1 MKFAHIADVHLG
13 VKPDTDKSWGKFRDK
28 EIYDTFVA
36 FIDRLEMEPVDFLF
50 ITGDLFDHVPTEEE
64 LYAVDKILFKLKNT
78 NIIYITGEADYLKK
92 DAPLWSYAFM
102 SNVYLLNGDEF
113 NRANKSVALEGERP
127 TYADKIIDCVHFEKF
142 KLDIYGICQYSSE
155 NQRNDFDTITI
166 HNQNNINILL
176 VHAGG
181 EKVEPFAWE
190 EVYRLK
196 DFDYVGM
203 GHIHSYLEKPE
214 YKTYYPGSLE
224 PLSIDEQGKHGY
236 IKGYVDKQIMSA
248 KLVPFSHREYTELD
262 FDVDENTVNSKLV
275 SKIILNCEEK
285 PENIYKINLRRSK
298 KCYED
303 FDLSEVEKKYKVL
316 EINGAKGLS
325 VNSSLLM
332 LHNNDNILGQH
343 LRKLNDS
350 SIPYKKDAVELYSSN
365 MVVALWGVDNLE
377 LTMMAADEGAA
388 KYAHR
393 SVINNTKAEIE
404 YMQGQIEKNIEKKE
418 EYRKKSEKYKDMTG
432 EINTTNEKIN
442 AINLKIDD
450 VSFRDSQINR
460 IFELKRLR
468 LVLLFVV
475 PVLVALAIYI
485 MITVMPA
492 YLNQELKPWL
502 IGVLIVLVLDAI
514 LGLLVY
520 RIYTST
526 QSHKKVEEHSSN
538 QNKIYGYEKDRE
550 KLILNLSEY
559 EINNE
564 KHRYFLSE
572 IKNLDDKISD
582 MEKKIRV
589 YKLITDMEGV

>member
-13 VKPDTDKSWGKFRDK
+13 AKPDADKPWGKFRDK
-28 EIYDTFVA
+28 EIYDTFTA
-36 FIDRLEMEPVDFLF
+36 FIDCLEMEPVDFLF

-64 LYAVDKILFKLKNT
+64 IYAVDKILFKLKNT

-127 TYADKIIDCVHFEKF
+127 SYADKIIDCVHFEKF
-142 KLDIYGICQYSSE
+142 NLDIYGICQFSSE

-196 DFDYVGM
+196 NFDYVGM
-203 GHIHSYLEKPE
+203 GHIHNYQEKPE

-224 PLSIDEQGKHGY
+224 PLSIDEQGAHGY

-248 KLVPFSHREYTELD
+248 KLVPFSHREYTELN

-275 SKIILNCEEK
+275 SRIVLNCEENSD
-285 PENIYKINLRRSK
+285 NIYKINIRRSK

-316 EINGAKGLS
+316 EVNGAKGLS
-325 VNSSLLM
+325 VNSNLLM

-343 LRKLNDS
+343 IRRLNDS
-350 SIPYKKDAVELYSSN
+350 SNPYKKDAVEIYSSN

-393 SVINNTKAEIE
+393 SVISNIKNEIE
-404 YMQGQIEKNIEKKE
+404 YLQSQIDKNVEKKE
-418 EYRKKSEKYKDMTG
+418 DYRQKSEKYKDMTG
-432 EINTTNEKIN
+432 EINSTNEKIN

-460 IFELKRLR
+460 IFDLKRLKM
-468 LVLLFVV
+468 VLLFVV
-475 PVLVALAIYI
+475 PVFVALAIYV
-485 MITVMPA
+485 MITVAPA
-492 YLNQELKPWL
+492 YLNQVFKPWL
-502 IGVLIVLVLDAI
+502 IRVLIVLLMDVVL
-514 LGLLVY
+514 GYLVY
-520 RIYTST
+520 KIYTGT
-526 QSHKKVEEHSSN
+526 QSHKKVEEHSDN
-538 QNKIYGYEKDRE
+538 QNKIYEYEKDRE
-550 KLILNLSEY
+550 KLIYKLSEY

-564 KHRYFLSE
+564 KHKYFLDE
-572 IKNLDDKISD
+572 IKNLDKKTEEMDRNIKI
-582 MEKKIRV
+582 
-589 YKLITDMEGV
+589 YKLITDTEGV